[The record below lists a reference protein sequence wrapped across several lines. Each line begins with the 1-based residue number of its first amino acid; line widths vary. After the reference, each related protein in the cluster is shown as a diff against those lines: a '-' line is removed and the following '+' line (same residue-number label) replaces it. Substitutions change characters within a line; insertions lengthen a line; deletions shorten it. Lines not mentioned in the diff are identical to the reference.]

1 MVLNGKISITAS
13 HIYYMDF
20 SKRTHV
26 CYNYITQY
34 PNYIKGGH
42 TMQVSLNTR
51 LELELRQRLDAYV
64 QKVNRSIAQITA
76 EAIEKYLDEKEKK
89 E

>member
-1 MVLNGKISITAS
+1 
-13 HIYYMDF
+13 
-20 SKRTHV
+20 
-26 CYNYITQY
+26 
-34 PNYIKGGH
+34 
-42 TMQVSLNTR
+42 MQVSLNTR

-64 QKVNRSIAQITA
+64 QKVNRSIAQISA